1 MFYDMLHS
9 PDFLVSDVPATVAD
23 LVAKVGLPE
32 PRADWYQR
40 FPGHAYDAVFARVA
54 PSRTAAPSRLE
65 IISPYS
71 LPEVVDPA
79 VPRAYLDELSA
90 LQGDRPVKTHATVFT
105 TSDLPGLLEYVRSAG
120 IRHRVDPPTPELP
133 HERLWIGVT
142 PEDPG
147 GYRPDDDAGLILEAI
162 PTQCLGL
169 RPAVFDR
176 PPPTAEVP
184 AGALSRM
191 DARCFLIADLDATL
205 RTLAERMRWP
215 AEPVT
220 VDPDTGTRR
229 ARLTTVIRHGATVE
243 LVQPAG
249 DGPEAEFLARYGPGA
264 YAVRIAVAGLDDKA
278 DDLRAR
284 GTRFTRRAG
293 AGARPEMLRIDP
305 DEIPGVLLEL
315 VDA

>member
-9 PDFLVSDVPATVAD
+9 PDFLVPDVPATVAE
-23 LVAKVGLPE
+23 LVARVGLPE
-32 PRADWYQR
+32 PREDWYQC
-40 FPGHAYDAVFARVA
+40 FPGHAYAAVFARVA
-54 PSRTAAPSRLE
+54 PTRTAAPSRLE
-65 IISPYS
+65 IISPWP

-90 LQGDRPVKTHATVFT
+90 LQGARPVKTHATVFT
-105 TSDLPGLLEYVRSAG
+105 TSDLPGLLEHVRSAG

-142 PEDPG
+142 PEDPA

-176 PPPTAEVP
+176 PPPTADLP
-184 AGALSRM
+184 AGALSRV
-191 DARCFLIADLDATL
+191 DARCFLVADLEAALHTL
-205 RTLAERMRWP
+205 ETRMLWP
-215 AEPVT
+215 AGPVT
-220 VDPDTGTRR
+220 TDPDTGTRR
-229 ARLTTVIRHGATVE
+229 ARMLTAIAHGATLE

-249 DGPEAEFLARYGPGA
+249 DGPEAEYLSRWGPGA
-264 YAVRIAVAGLDDKA
+264 HAVRLAVAGLDAKA
-278 DDLRAR
+278 EDLVAR

-293 AGARPEMLRIDP
+293 AGSRPDMLVVDR
-305 DEIPGVLLEL
+305 IPGVLLEL

>member
-9 PDFLVSDVPATVAD
+9 PDFLVPDVPATVAA
-23 LVAKVGLPE
+23 LVAKTGLPE

-40 FPGHAYDAVFARVA
+40 FDGHAYDAVFARVA

-65 IISPYS
+65 IISPWP

-90 LQGDRPVKTHATVFT
+90 WQGDRPVKTHATVFT
-105 TSDLPGLLEYVRSAG
+105 TSDLPGLLEHVRSAG

-162 PTQCLGL
+162 PTQCLAL
-169 RPAVFDR
+169 RPAVFDV
-176 PPPTAEVP
+176 PPPTAAVP
-184 AGALSRM
+184 AGAMSRV
-191 DARCFLIADLDATL
+191 DSRCFLVADLDAAL
-205 RTLAERMRWP
+205 RTLETRMRWP
-215 AEPVT
+215 AGPVT
-220 VDPDTGTRR
+220 TDPDTGTRR
-229 ARLTTVIRHGATVE
+229 ARMLTAIAHGATLE
-243 LVQPAG
+243 LIQPG
-249 DGPEAEFLARYGPGA
+249 GGPEAEYLARWGPGA
-264 YAVRIAVAGLDDKA
+264 HAVRIAVAGLDAKA
-278 DDLRAR
+278 DDLLAR

-293 AGARPEMLRIDP
+293 AGARPEMLVV